1 MPSFDARLRLPG
13 QTKKIPVSVVVDI
26 SGERLK
32 LTSGV
37 KVLGDWPLDQVSVV
51 SLPDG
56 FHLNLEGEEIVLSV
70 SDPNTFFGYLQ
81 NGRNDQAHVVA
92 VNGVGA
98 TDSAISKRLKVTDSE
113 EQYTDLRAAVDKVA
127 AALLEE
133 EVPPNQVFA
142 TWLRLLKELNRRH
155 GQGQLPTPL
164 FYRLNTELL
173 DMLPS
178 PDHETV

>member
-13 QTKKIPVSVVVDI
+13 QTKIPVSVVVDI
-26 SGERLK
+26 SDERLK
-32 LTSGV
+32 FTSGERS
-37 KVLGDWPLDQVSVV
+37 LGDWPLDQVSVV

-56 FHLNLEGEEIVLSV
+56 FHLKLEDEEIVLTV

-81 NGRNDQAHVVA
+81 NGKKEQSEAA
-92 VNGVGA
+92 LSNGGVT
-98 TDSAISKRLKVTDSE
+98 TDRTISNRLKPTDPE
-113 EQYTDLRAAVDKVA
+113 EQYTDLRTAIDKLA

-133 EVPPNQVFA
+133 KVPPNQVFA

-155 GQGQLPTPL
+155 GRGQMPTPL

-178 PDHETV
+178 PDQESV